1 MRPHARQPGQLVIEL
16 RQVHLAHTRHR
27 MMAAQTLF
35 VQRITSGQSLSASAE
50 QACTCS

>member
-16 RQVHLAHTRHR
+16 RQVHLAHTRHI
-27 MMAAQTLF
+27 
-35 VQRITSGQSLSASAE
+35 ITDVHFCLCSVYLEAHPHKSAE